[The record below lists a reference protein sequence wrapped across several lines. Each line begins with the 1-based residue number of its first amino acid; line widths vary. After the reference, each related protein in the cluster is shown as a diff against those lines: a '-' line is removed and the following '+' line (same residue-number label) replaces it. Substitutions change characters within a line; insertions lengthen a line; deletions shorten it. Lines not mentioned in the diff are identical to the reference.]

1 MAVPLHVLP
10 DGREVA
16 IRPIRADDGDRL
28 RASHARLSPE
38 SRYRRFLAA
47 KPELTS
53 ADARYLVEIDG
64 SDHFALVATAP
75 GEDGRP
81 IVGVARYI
89 RIPDHPEA
97 AEFAIV
103 VADAYQRQGLGTAL
117 LSRLANAATAR
128 GVRSFRAT
136 TLTDNIPVH
145 RLLARHAAAP
155 LDERRIGEI
164 SEVEIELAGPSD
176 DIGSWSPAMIAACVG
191 S

>member
-1 MAVPLHVLP
+1 VVLHALP

-47 KPELTS
+47 KPELSS

-75 GEDGRP
+75 DEDGRP

-89 RIPDHPEA
+89 RSPDNPEA

-103 VADAYQRQGLGTAL
+103 VTDSYQRQGLGTAL
-117 LSRLANAATAR
+117 LSRLADAATAR

-136 TLTDNIPVH
+136 TLADNVPIH
-145 RLLARHAAAP
+145 RLLRRHAAGP
-155 LDERRIGEI
+155 LDERRLGEI
-164 SEVEIELAGPSD
+164 SEVEIELGAPSD
-176 DIGSWSPAMIAACVG
+176 DIGSLSPAMIAACVG